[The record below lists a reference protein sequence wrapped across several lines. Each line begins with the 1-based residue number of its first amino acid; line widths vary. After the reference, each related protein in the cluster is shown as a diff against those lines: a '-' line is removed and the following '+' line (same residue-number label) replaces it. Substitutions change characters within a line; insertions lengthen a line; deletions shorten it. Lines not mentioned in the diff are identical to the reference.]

1 MAKRRPGK
9 PHTHDTTTTNNN
21 NINSKDIN
29 NRLGSHSKSNGK
41 AAKSSPSSSN
51 LAPPWPSTAT
61 LVIAAVLAVLAVVG
75 PVIVLKDFGFKSL
88 WNGDSSSSSPFSSSS
103 GPSSR
108 INGGWR
114 LADAEAVAK
123 LDSDVCN
130 IDRVSVRDL
139 DSERFE
145 REFRY
150 KRPVIVT
157 FPNGASDWTE
167 PDKWSVE
174 QLTRSGEGVGG

>member
-1 MAKRRPGK
+1 M
-9 PHTHDTTTTNNN
+9 
-21 NINSKDIN
+21 
-29 NRLGSHSKSNGK
+29 
-41 AAKSSPSSSN
+41 
-51 LAPPWPSTAT
+51 
-61 LVIAAVLAVLAVVG
+61 
-75 PVIVLKDFGFKSL
+75 
-88 WNGDSSSSSPFSSSS
+88 
-103 GPSSR
+103 
-108 INGGWR
+108 
-114 LADAEAVAK
+114 AK

-130 IDRVSVRDL
+130 IDRVSVLDL

-174 QLTRSGEGVGG
+174 QLTRSEDGVGG